1 MKLKKDFILIVII
14 FILAVA
20 IRAWPEIKGGFWPI
34 GYDTFN
40 TYAPEILKFDGN
52 FLRWILSANLLYFLI
67 WPFYKIWAIDPY
79 LLVKIFGPVLY
90 GLLSVGFY
98 SFCRKY
104 LKWRP
109 AIAFFAA
116 VLFLIQLPSLRM
128 SWELF
133 RNMLGL
139 IFFLPALYFL
149 ENHQKLV
156 KLLLLCLLSILIVL
170 SNELVAAL
178 WFVVVLVW
186 FLRRIAKQRFQHLWQ
201 VLSIILPSVVLF
213 GLVLKFASANNFGGH
228 VIYLGDSNIIFGYIE
243 VYKNTFSY
251 WELTKIIT
259 SLFWFCYQFVLPF
272 AILGFWHLRK
282 NLILTTLTLWLL
294 LGTFSSLIFGGYG
307 LFVWSR
313 WLWMLVIPFTIY
325 ATQGLLITYRWAKT
339 HRKVSRKIF
348 KASAAL
354 ILILYLGVIAA
365 YSLPFVITP
374 GKDAKPPF
382 SNPNWPGFFP
392 PSLIH
397 NAVGF
402 DNINNVIE
410 TILYINQNTPDSS
423 VVLIDNRYRGMVL
436 TKMNYSKRYVYTYPW
451 SDTISPDVLNQ
462 VRAQSK
468 GPMYV
473 IGSVYGT
480 IAGFEKVFQSGQLA
494 VFQDSITYGIYKALY
509 QGSL

>member
-1 MKLKKDFILIVII
+1 MKLKKDFILIVVI
-14 FILAVA
+14 FILAAA

-40 TYAPEILKFDGN
+40 TYVPEILKFDGN
-52 FLRWILSANLLYFLI
+52 FTRWIFSANLLYFLI
-67 WPFYKIWAIDPY
+67 WPFYKIGTIDPY

-90 GLLSVGFY
+90 GSLSVCFY
-98 SFCRKY
+98 LFCRKY

-109 AIAFFAA
+109 AVAFFAG
-116 VLFLIQLPSLRM
+116 VLFLVQLPALRM

-139 IFFLPALYFL
+139 IFFLPALYLL
-149 ENHQKLV
+149 ENHQKLA
-156 KLLLLCLLSILIVL
+156 KLFLLGFLSVLIVL
-170 SNELVAAL
+170 SNELVAGL
-178 WFVVVLVW
+178 WFVVLIVW
-186 FLRRIAKQRFQHLWQ
+186 FLRKIIKKRFQHLWQ
-201 VLSIILPSVVLF
+201 AFLLILPSMVLF
-213 GLVLKFASANNFGGH
+213 GLVLKFATLNNFGGH
-228 VIYLGDSNIIFGYIE
+228 VIYLGESDRIFGYIE

-251 WELTKIIT
+251 WQLFKIIT

-307 LFVWSR
+307 IFVWSR

-325 ATQGLLITYRWAKT
+325 ATQGLLIIYRWAKV
-339 HRKVSRKIF
+339 HWKVPQKIF
-348 KASAAL
+348 KVSAIAMS
-354 ILILYLGVIAA
+354 ILYLGMISC
-365 YSLPFVITP
+365 YNLPFVITS

-382 SNPNWPGFFP
+382 LNPDWPGFFP

-410 TILYINQNTPDSS
+410 AIIYINQKSPPNS
-423 VVLIDNRYRGMVL
+423 VILIDNRYRGLVI
-436 TKMNYSKRYVYTYPW
+436 TKLNYSQRYVYTYPW
-451 SDTISPDVLNQ
+451 SNTISQDILNQ
-462 VRAQSK
+462 VRSQSQ
-468 GPMYV
+468 GPMYIIWTV
-473 IGSVYGT
+473 HDT
-480 IAGFEKVFQSGQLA
+480 IPGFERVFQSGQLA
-494 VFQDSITYGIYKALY
+494 VFQDSITYDINQRIY
-509 QGSL
+509 QGGF